1 MIYMLDTANIP
12 DIARCIDLYP
22 IAGVTTNP
30 SIITKE
36 NKPLP
41 EILKGIKAVIGDDI
55 MLHAQV
61 MGKDA
66 TTMIAEAYRLQELVG
81 SNFVVKIPATAQGIK
96 AMKTLAR
103 NNDLRITAT
112 AILSPQQALM
122 AAVAGAEFLAP
133 YVNRLDNICGDGV
146 RVVSDIV
153 TLLQKHHLP
162 SKLLAASF
170 KNVQQVHDVAMAG
183 AQSVTISPDVFEQL
197 IVHPLTDSGVA
208 GFVRDWEGVY
218 GKDTSVLDVI

>member
-30 SIITKE
+30 SIIAKE
-36 NKPLP
+36 HKPLP

-66 TTMIAEAYRLQELVG
+66 TTMVAEAYRLQELVG

-96 AMKTLAR
+96 AMKTIAR

-122 AAVAGAEFLAP
+122 AAVSGAEFLAP

-153 TLLQKHHLP
+153 TLLKTHHLK

>member
-1 MIYMLDTANIP
+1 MIYMLDTANIQ

-22 IAGVTTNP
+22 ITGVTTNP
-30 SIITKE
+30 SIIAKE

-41 EILKGIKAVIGDDI
+41 KILKGIKDVIGDDI

-96 AMKTLAR
+96 AMKTIAR
-103 NNDLRITAT
+103 NHDLRMTAT

-153 TLLQKHHLP
+153 TLLQKHNLQ
-162 SKLLAASF
+162 SKILAASF

-183 AQSVTISPDVFEQL
+183 AHSVTISPDVFEQL

-208 GFVRDWEGVY
+208 GFVRDWESVY
-218 GKDTSVLDVI
+218 GTDTSVLDVI

>member
-1 MIYMLDTANIP
+1 MIYMLDTANIK

-22 IAGVTTNP
+22 ISGVTTNP
-30 SIITKE
+30 SIVAKE
-36 NKPLP
+36 NKPLA
-41 EILKGIKAVIGDDI
+41 EILKGIKNVIGDDI

-96 AMKTLAR
+96 AMKVISKS
-103 NNDLRITAT
+103 NDLRITAT

-133 YVNRLDNICGDGV
+133 YVNRLDNICADGV
-146 RVVSDIV
+146 KVVSDIV
-153 TLLQKHHLP
+153 TLLQKHNL
-162 SKLLAASF
+162 KAKVLAASF
-170 KNVQQVHDVAMAG
+170 KNVQQVHDVSMVG

-197 IVHPLTDSGVA
+197 ILHPLTDSGVA

-218 GKDTSVLDVI
+218 GKDTTVLDVI